1 MKSKR
6 KTKKSKIKVKK
17 KLKAKSRKLKK
28 RKQKVRAKQPATSPQ
43 SEKPKVSKVW
53 SKGQLKKFKDLLI
66 KQRTKIANEVEHITN
81 DTLKKSQR
89 DASGDLSGYTLHMAD
104 MATDHYDREFSL
116 GIASSEQS
124 VIYEIDEALR
134 RVEDGTYGTCF
145 TCDKP
150 IGKRRLRIVPYAKHC
165 ISCQQKEELIQKRT

>member
-1 MKSKR
+1 MSSKR
-6 KTKKSKIKVKK
+6 KAKKSKIKVKK
-17 KLKAKSRKLKK
+17 KLKVKARKLNK
-28 RKQKVRAKQPATSPQ
+28 RKQKIKAKVRIASLQ
-43 SEKPKVSKVW
+43 SEKPKTSKRW
-53 SKGQLKKFKDLLI
+53 SKRELKKFKELLI
-66 KQRTKIANEVEHITN
+66 KQRTKIVNEVEHIAN
-81 DTLKKSQR
+81 ETLKKSQK

-116 GIASSEQS
+116 GIASSEQD

-150 IGKRRLRIVPYAKHC
+150 IGKRRLKIVPHAKHC
-165 ISCQQKEELIQKRT
+165 ISCQQKEELIRKRT